1 MTIVEI
7 AKKCGVG
14 VSTVSRALNDH
25 DDINPET
32 KKKIMKVI
40 RQTGYV
46 PNNSA
51 RNLKRTDAKCIA
63 VLIKG
68 ITNPFFAPMI
78 SIIEEETKK
87 NGYALVLRHVG
98 DGENE
103 ADVAVALEKEKR
115 LRGIVFLGGNCFHQA
130 TKLKKLSVPV
140 VFAATG
146 NPVEGSINRS
156 SYSSLAV
163 DDRIESYN
171 MVQYLI
177 SKGHRKIAIIAEGD
191 EKKLSIGYKRLEG
204 YLDALKAA
212 GIPEKE
218 ERICLV
224 DKVENLYS
232 MENGYKATQKLLDKD
247 DEFTAIFCVSD
258 SLALGAMRALKDAG
272 KRIPEDISIAGFD
285 GLDMDN
291 YLIPRLTTM
300 QQPRELI
307 AGETITLL
315 FDIIEGKKQHQ
326 HVVFKG
332 KRVLFVC
339 GKKRF
344 FAEEKGR
351 FYHRQKDGL
360 GCTTLFILDE
370 SQREEVNG
378 YDMIIDYRPPM
389 QKRVRSIKSVVRD
402 IKKTKRR

>member
-1 MTIVEI
+1 MPHMTIVEI

-332 KRVLFVC
+332 KLIE
-339 GKKRF
+339 G
-344 FAEEKGR
+344 
-351 FYHRQKDGL
+351 
-360 GCTTLFILDE
+360 E
-370 SQREEVNG
+370 STQNFL
-378 YDMIIDYRPPM
+378 
-389 QKRVRSIKSVVRD
+389 
-402 IKKTKRR
+402 